1 MEEKRKQSYIDTDS
15 THAKRRRRRSGREK
29 ETELYIDT
37 GSTHAKRISSAQDG
51 LGLDERYT
59 VTVCVLDVDEHR
71 SRVDE
76 IEVVSYVTSP

>member
-1 MEEKRKQSYIDTDS
+1 MGWKRERNR
-15 THAKRRRRRSGREK
+15 A
-29 ETELYIDT
+29 IDT

-51 LGLDERYT
+51 LGLDEGYT
-59 VTVCVLDVDEHR
+59 VTVCVLDVDEDR